1 MSEKEKVMLK
11 KLTETAK
18 QLPAHAQDVLTAY
31 AQGVADG
38 CKAVKEGVTDG
49 NAAGQADS
57 P

>member
-1 MSEKEKVMLK
+1 MSDKEKVMLK

-38 CKAVKEGVTDG
+38 CKAVKEGVEDDS
-49 NAAGQADS
+49 NGQTES
-57 P
+57 T